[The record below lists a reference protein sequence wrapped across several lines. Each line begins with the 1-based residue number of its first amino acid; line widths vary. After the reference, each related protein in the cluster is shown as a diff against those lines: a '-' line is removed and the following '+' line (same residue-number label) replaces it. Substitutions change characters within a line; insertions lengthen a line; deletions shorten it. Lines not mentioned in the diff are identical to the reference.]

1 MRDHEAQEMPP
12 TLSRWQALILHPDRR
27 IGGLAVAA
35 LCLGSALLVGL
46 YTALLGPL
54 FALAGAVGLAA
65 GFLMLRSV
73 RWGLTALIAI
83 STLLPFA
90 TLPFKIGITPTFLD
104 LALLAIYF
112 VWVMRLATRRQGRI
126 VGSPLGPLV
135 AAFLALALFAFA
147 AGMAHANPTAT
158 TLRRFAEIV
167 LSILLFFVAV
177 NFARDEGEL
186 AWLVRVILIMGFGAS
201 LAAIVLYIIPE
212 AWSIR
217 ILSSL
222 GRFGYPTGNVLR
234 YIEDDPANP
243 MRAIGTSVD
252 PNVLGG
258 LLILIGA
265 LTASQLFATRPLLPR
280 GLVAAMM
287 GSAGLALYLTYSR
300 GSMVGLVAALLF
312 LAAIRYRRMLAVLAL
327 GGALLLTLPP
337 AQEYIGH
344 FVEGLSGLDRA
355 TQMRFGEYRD
365 ALTLIRRYPWIGV
378 GFAGTP
384 DIDTYIG
391 VSNVYLLIAEQMG
404 LVGLTVFLGTMGLF
418 FLLVARAW
426 LRGGLGPER
435 EPILLGLSGA
445 VVGVLVGG
453 LFDHYLFNL
462 VYPHM
467 AGLFWLY
474 LGLAMAAMSAREPDE
489 HEAIG
494 LGQTAL

>member
-1 MRDHEAQEMPP
+1 MKTAPALLRLQ
-12 TLSRWQALILHPDRR
+12 TLILHPDRR
-27 IGGLAVAA
+27 IGALTVAA
-35 LCLGSALLVGL
+35 LCLGGALLVGL
-46 YTALLGPL
+46 YAALLGPL

-65 GFLMLRSV
+65 GVLMLSNV

-83 STLLPFA
+83 AVLLPFA
-90 TLPFKIGITPTFLD
+90 TLPFKVGLTPTFLD

-112 VWVMRLATRRQGRI
+112 VWLMRLATRRERRI
-126 VGSPLGPLV
+126 VGSPLGPFVL
-135 AAFLALALFAFA
+135 AFVALALFAFA
-147 AGMAHANPTAT
+147 AGMAHATPTPT
-158 TLRRFAEIV
+158 TLRRFAEII

-177 NFARDEGEL
+177 NFARDEKEL
-186 AWLVRVILIMGFGAS
+186 TWLVQVILIAGFGAS
-201 LAAIVLYIIPE
+201 VAAIFLYVIPE
-212 AWSIR
+212 AWSTR
-217 ILSSL
+217 LLSSL

-265 LTASQLFATRPLLPR
+265 LTASQLFAAKPLLPR

-287 GSAGLALYLTYSR
+287 GAAALALYLTYSR
-300 GSMVGLVAALLF
+300 GSMAGLVVALLF
-312 LAAIRYRRMLAVLAL
+312 LAVVKYRRALVVLAL
-327 GGALLLTLPP
+327 GGALLLLLPP
-337 AQEYIGH
+337 AQEYVAH
-344 FVEGLSGLDRA
+344 FVEGVSGLDRA

-365 ALTLIRRYPWIGV
+365 ALILIRRYPWIGV

-404 LVGLTVFLGTMGLF
+404 LVGLGVFLGTMILF

-435 EPILLGLSGA
+435 ESILLGLSGA

-453 LFDHYLFNL
+453 VFDHYLFNL

-474 LGLAMAAMSAREPDE
+474 LGLAVAALSARAQ
-489 HEAIG
+489 EADKGVI
-494 LGQTAL
+494 